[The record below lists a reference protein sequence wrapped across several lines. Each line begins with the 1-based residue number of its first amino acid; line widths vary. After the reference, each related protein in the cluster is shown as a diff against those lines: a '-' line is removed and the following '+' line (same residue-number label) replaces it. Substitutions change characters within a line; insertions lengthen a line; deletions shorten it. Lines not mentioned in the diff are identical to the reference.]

1 MRELSGR
8 IWGEVVSWQR
18 EFLPTRLPGSPR
30 CMLFA
35 AEVCGGAAELGNNI
49 RLMAR
54 SPLLAVAVLS
64 LALVPAAYA
73 SVSQTTDIT
82 DTHYSSYL
90 ERVYPTVAGVSWKV
104 IDLNDEIRLINHSH
118 ETVTVYGYS
127 QSDRNLAYDGGQYA
141 RILPDGTVQLNENSP
156 AYYLNQSFY
165 ETDVSV
171 PPSATDS
178 AAPDWVTFAKTAT
191 LYWHDH
197 RIHYTSPIVPNFIKA
212 RGVDRR
218 QFVFAWY
225 VPIQVGSTRGYLYG
239 KLYWNA
245 EKSFSFP
252 LGAIIAFVVIV
263 LGGVALVIV
272 VRRRRGP
279 TTPREAW

>member
-1 MRELSGR
+1 
-8 IWGEVVSWQR
+8 
-18 EFLPTRLPGSPR
+18 
-30 CMLFA
+30 MLLA
-35 AEVCGGAAELGNNI
+35 ADVRHSTGCDANKI
-49 RLMAR
+49 TPMVR
-54 SPLLAVAVLS
+54 SPWLLVAAIS
-64 LALVPAAYA
+64 LALAPAAYA
-73 SVSQTTDIT
+73 SISQTTDIT
-82 DTHYSSYL
+82 DTHYSSIL

-104 IDLNDEIRLINHSH
+104 IDLNDEIRLTNHSH
-118 ETVTVYGYS
+118 DTVTVYGYS
-127 QSDRNLAYDGGQYA
+127 QSDRNVAYDGGQYA

-165 ETDVSV
+165 ETGVSV
-171 PPSATDS
+171 PASATDS
-178 AAPDWVTFAKTAT
+178 APPDWVTFAKTAT

-197 RIHYTSPIVPNFIKA
+197 RIHYTTPIVPGFIKA
-212 RGVDRR
+212 RGLDKR

-245 EKSFSFP
+245 EKGFSFP
-252 LGAIIAFVVIV
+252 LGAIIAFIVVA

-272 VRRRRGP
+272 VRSRRGP